1 MVLLLLIV
9 RLLMSVTRL
18 CRAFTVA
25 DVKNA
30 CKVRSG
36 QSQMGA
42 EKWPILTSRRGHLI
56 PTIESM
62 TTTSPSYKHHLLVG
76 GKGTPGVSRMGGCQC
91 GHRGESD
98 ELSAINWKGLSRQR
112 NAFFVSWSMTP
123 LTKRR
128 DALLALP
135 DALSARK
142 EHFARTLTEE
152 QVNPFAMA
160 CAKTLDRFHDRAQN
174 LPRTFVVLRNGPRF
188 KCHSRG
194 PRLPD
199 LREREFDQISQSIFG
214 SRCLLF

>member
-62 TTTSPSYKHHLLVG
+62 TTTSSSYKLHLLVD
-76 GKGTPGVSRMGGCQC
+76 GKGTPGVSRMEVVNAAT
-91 GHRGESD
+91 GENLTSCPRAD
-98 ELSAINWKGLSRQR
+98 R
-112 NAFFVSWSMTP
+112 NQLEGAVQAAKRVFVSWSMTP

-128 DALLALP
+128 
-135 DALSARK
+135 K
-142 EHFARTLTEE
+142 
-152 QVNPFAMA
+152 VN
-160 CAKTLDRFHDRAQN
+160 
-174 LPRTFVVLRNGPRF
+174 
-188 KCHSRG
+188 
-194 PRLPD
+194 RLV
-199 LREREFDQISQSIFG
+199 
-214 SRCLLF
+214 